1 MRARETMAG
10 APFEA
15 ASTAFA
21 AAAGRPWLAG
31 YPADIDWAAEI
42 PVAPLNRLLND
53 AVARFPERPCID
65 FLDRKFTYA
74 EIGGLVDRAAKGL
87 AELGVRPGAKVG
99 LFLPNCPYFVV
110 FYYAVLKA
118 GGTVVNYNPL
128 YAEREVVRQI
138 EDSDTEI
145 MVTLD
150 LAVLYDKLAAA
161 AGQTRLRRIVVCR
174 MADIL
179 PFPRNWLF
187 PLAMY
192 RQIAA
197 PRRDDRWVDFR
208 ELAAN
213 DGAFAAVPV
222 DPAQAIALLQYTGGT
237 TGTPKAAM
245 LTHANVYA
253 NAVQCAT
260 WFTGA
265 VAGQERMLGVLPLF
279 HAFAMTAVMN
289 WSLRLGAEMI
299 LMPRF
304 HLARLLRAI
313 HRKRPT
319 TMTGVP
325 TLFAAIANH
334 PKLDRYDL
342 SSLRFC
348 VSGGAPLPA
357 ELRDRFERLTGC
369 RLVEGYGLSEC
380 SPVIAC
386 NPLEG
391 GGKPGAV
398 GLPYPRTTIEI
409 LSPEPPRRPL
419 PVGERG
425 EVCIAGPQVMAGYWK
440 RPEETAATII
450 DGRLHTGD
458 VGYLDADGYL
468 FVTDRLK
475 EMINVGG
482 YKVYPRMVEEAIYL
496 HPAVA
501 ECAVIG
507 LPDPYRGETVKAFV
521 APQAGKVL
529 TESELTDFLADKLS
543 PIEMPRLIEFR
554 AELPKTAI
562 GKIEKKALRAEETAR
577 RPTATQGS
585 AEP

>member
-1 MRARETMAG
+1 MRARETTAG

-15 ASTAFA
+15 VSAAFPA
-21 AAAGRPWLAG
+21 AERPWLAG

-42 PVAPLNRLLND
+42 PVAPLNRLLDD

-197 PRRDDRWVDFR
+197 PRRADRWIDFR
-208 ELAAN
+208 DLVAN
-213 DGAFAAVPV
+213 DGVFSAVPV
-222 DPAQAIALLQYTGGT
+222 DPVQAIALLQYTGGT
-237 TGTPKAAM
+237 TGSPKAAM

-253 NAVQCAT
+253 NAVQSAM

-265 VAGQERMLGVLPLF
+265 AAGQERMLGVLPLF

-313 HRKRPT
+313 DRKRPT
-319 TMTGVP
+319 TMVGVP
-325 TLFAAIANH
+325 TLFAAIGND
-334 PKLDRYDL
+334 PKLGRYDL

-348 VSGGAPLPA
+348 LSGGAPLPA

-380 SPVIAC
+380 SPVAAC

-398 GLPYPRTTIEI
+398 GLPYPRTTIEV
-409 LSPEPPRRPL
+409 LSPEPPHRPL
-419 PVGERG
+419 PVGEHG
-425 EVCIAGPQVMAGYWK
+425 EICIAGPQVMAGYWK

-458 VGYLDADGYL
+458 VGYLDAEGYL

-482 YKVYPRMVEEAIYL
+482 FKVYPRMVEEAIYL

-521 APQAGKVL
+521 APQAGKTL
-529 TESELTDFLADKLS
+529 TEAELIGFLADKLS
-543 PIEMPRLIEFR
+543 PIEMPRQIEFR

-577 RPTATQGS
+577 RQAATQGS